1 MILRMVFTAAAAA
14 ATITL
19 GGTAQARNGMGVLG
33 RTQEASRFA
42 DAPTRTGQ
50 TVLLRGSGRQVDVEL
65 RHRPLFRAH
74 YRRDRHPHLRY
85 PATNDFPGDAR
96 V

>member
-14 ATITL
+14 AVITP
-19 GGTAQARNGMGVLG
+19 GGAAQARNATEMLG
-33 RTQEASRFA
+33 RTQEPSRFA

-85 PATNDFPGDAR
+85 PATDDFPSDAR